1 MSYEIEEKES
11 PNIGGYSLLGSLLL
25 ILYMYFLITP
35 LRGILSQPI
44 VLGAVTV
51 LVGYITASL
60 AFRFASAE
68 VKETFGVVS
77 LESLSLR
84 HIAGLFLLSISLGW
98 VFATLFITTIE
109 TYLAENFQLSTF
121 LVIGLVA
128 LLVVYPIF
136 DFFVLSLPGESAV
149 YPTQRAI
156 EKIAERLRKKVFSP
170 ALTALILYGIT
181 YVIPIALL
189 YYLMIQNWF
198 TATVIWVVVFPL
210 VTIGIITGA
219 GIAEDLLALKLIEA
233 KKPKEWSKLG
243 FLSIRF
249 RKPDGTIYKVPRI
262 KVGKFILFL
271 FGVQAVLTT
280 VFFMGIRVARIAGII
295 GLTETVGFQIA
306 VFTLLNKGRGAVR
319 QFSGLWKD
327 TGFKVAAYTLV
338 FPVFLT
344 GGVVLTYIFEQI
356 SSNAA
361 TLGLAENMGLEN
373 SINILRSILIIQ
385 NIAFLLA
392 VGVVF
397 FHPPVTSE
405 KRLAWDAHET
415 FTEAKEFAR
424 LIKRLKTVQGKT
436 ALFLTIS
443 DWIQYNPSEA
453 IEMAKITLQE
463 KESKHRNIE
472 LASIQALESCYQ
484 INPSQELGALILDH
498 FAEKIPEDVGTK
510 INLARLFS
518 MIGFSHEELVSDT
531 TDLLYKLLLDDDIAV
546 RWEGANGLARITTK
560 WPNYAAY
567 AMGLVIKAM
576 VEESKEV
583 QETGMRVLSKIIE
596 LDTKFGQMAISVF
609 LSHLREGKVEHL
621 TSDAVMRL
629 FSSILQIRPEL
640 SIDLAME
647 LQSLIEA
654 ELPNERLCGISILT
668 SLLRNNY
675 DPGENLIMEV
685 LDLVYSEHQ
694 AVKEAAMHLFP
705 VIMRSY
711 YAQNELVIEKLVRVI
726 QNEQLGES
734 RAEAVEALIE
744 ALRRGH
750 SFDQTTIDSLFD
762 LATKGDSDLS
772 AKAIKAIYTAL
783 GFRKQLADDAFQLA
797 KDRIESPNENVR
809 EASVLLLS
817 RIVEVDPESVRLIW
831 SYIRQSL
838 SDEEFD
844 VRVAAVTAL
853 GIIAKNVPEMQGEI
867 ILDLE
872 ETAKDVDWRV
882 RLATA
887 SAMQDFLASLEI
899 DPKPLARLLMEL
911 AKDEEESVREEAGD
925 AIIALVDTNSRYLEI
940 FYNKVSES
948 IRERNRNHEVKA
960 SLITLLGELT
970 TRKQLL
976 IDETIRQIS
985 QYITWESIQL
995 RNAVNQ
1001 SYDKFAR
1008 QFEGVR
1014 RIGHEVLSA
1023 INDALDYALKGANS
1037 SNPSMRRSAYE
1048 ATVHLIKNLPPS
1060 SAPYRRGR
1068 KAILDSL
1075 NRHEKDPTLLQYLEQ
1090 ARILTTPLTE

>member
-1 MSYEIEEKES
+1 MSYETEEKES
-11 PNIGGYSLLGSLLL
+11 PNIGGYALLGSLLL
-25 ILYMYFLITP
+25 VLYMYFLITP

-44 VLGAVTV
+44 VLVAIII
-51 LVGYITASL
+51 LVGYLTASL
-60 AFRFASAE
+60 AFRFASTE
-68 VKETFGVVS
+68 VKETFGVTS
-77 LESLSLR
+77 LENLSLQ
-84 HIAGLFLLSISLGW
+84 HIIGLFLLSISLGW

-109 TYLAENFQLSTF
+109 TYLAENFQLSAF
-121 LVIGLVA
+121 LVIGLVG
-128 LLVVYPIF
+128 LLVTYPIF

-170 ALTALILYGIT
+170 GITALILYSLTYIVPIT
-181 YVIPIALL
+181 LL
-189 YYLMIQNWF
+189 YYLVLHNWF
-198 TATVIWVVVFPL
+198 TAIVVWVVVFPL

-219 GIAEDLLALKLIEA
+219 GIAEDLLAIKLIEA
-233 KKPKEWSKLG
+233 RRPREWRKLG
-243 FLSIRF
+243 LISVKL
-249 RKPDGTIYKVPRI
+249 RKPDGSIYKIPRI
-262 KVGKFILFL
+262 KIGKFVLFL
-271 FGVQAVLTT
+271 FGIQAVLTT
-280 VFFMGIRVARIAGII
+280 LLFMGIHVARIIDII
-295 GLTETVGFQIA
+295 GLTGAVGFQIA

-361 TLGLAENMGLEN
+361 AIGLAENIGLKD

-385 NIAFLLA
+385 NVAFLLA

-397 FHPPVTSE
+397 FHTPVTSE

-415 FTEAKEFAR
+415 FTEAREFAR

-453 IEMAKITLQE
+453 IEMANIILQE
-463 KESKHRNIE
+463 KQNKHRNIE

-498 FAEKIPEDVGTK
+498 FVEQIPEDVGTR
-510 INLARLFS
+510 INLARLFA
-518 MIGFSHEELVSDT
+518 MIGYSHEDLVSDT
-531 TDLLYKLLLDDDIAV
+531 TDLLYNLLLDNDIAV
-546 RWEGANGLARITTK
+546 RWEAANGLARITTK

-621 TSDAVMRL
+621 TGEAVMRL

-640 SIDLAME
+640 NIDLSME

-675 DPGENLIMEV
+675 DPGESLIMEV

-694 AVKEAAMHLFP
+694 SVKEAAMHLFP

-711 YAQNELVIEKLVRVI
+711 YAQNEQVVEKMVLVI
-726 QNEQLGES
+726 QNEELGES

-744 ALRRGH
+744 ALRRGQ
-750 SFDQTTIDSLFD
+750 SFDQKTLDSLFE
-762 LATKGDSDLS
+762 LAMRGNSNLS

-783 GFRKQLADDAFQLA
+783 PFQKQLADDAFQLA
-797 KDRIESPNENVR
+797 KKRIESPNENIR

-838 SDEEFD
+838 SDEDFD
-844 VRVAAVTAL
+844 VRVAGVTAL
-853 GIIAKNVPEMQGEI
+853 GSIAKHVPEMQEEA

-872 ETAKDVDWRV
+872 QTARDVDWRV

-887 SAMQDFLASLEI
+887 SATQDFLASLEI
-899 DPKPLARLLMEL
+899 DPKPLAKLLMEL

-925 AIIALVDTNSRYLEI
+925 GIIALVDTNSRYLET
-940 FYNKVSES
+940 FYNRVSES

-1014 RIGHEVLSA
+1014 RLGPEVLNA

-1048 ATVHLIKNLPPS
+1048 AIVHLIKNLPPS

-1068 KAILDSL
+1068 KAILESL
-1075 NRHEKDPTLLQYLEQ
+1075 NKHEKDPTLLQYLEQ
-1090 ARILTTPLTE
+1090 ARILTTPLSE